1 MCPGPQKKYSSLLAV
16 RLEPE
21 MRKLL
26 EKVAEWEERTASQ
39 MARIL
44 IREGLEGRKA
54 KGSRNKRKKTPQGS

>member
-1 MCPGPQKKYSSLLAV
+1 MCPGPQKKFSSLLAV

-26 EKVAEWEERTASQ
+26 EKVAEREERTASQ

-44 IREGLEGRKA
+44 IREGLVARGGKTIKKKA
-54 KGSRNKRKKTPQGS
+54 T

>member
-26 EKVAEWEERTASQ
+26 ENLAEREERTASQ

-44 IREGLEGRKA
+44 L
-54 KGSRNKRKKTPQGS
+54 RNAIKEWEKKKPRRGKV

>member
-26 EKVAEWEERTASQ
+26 EKVAEREERTASQ

-44 IREGLEGRKA
+44 IQKGLVSRGGKTTKKKA
-54 KGSRNKRKKTPQGS
+54 T

>member
-1 MCPGPQKKYSSLLAV
+1 MCPGPQKKFSSLLAV

-26 EKVAEWEERTASQ
+26 EKVAEREDRTASQ

-44 IREGLEGRKA
+44 IREGIVAREPKH
-54 KGSRNKRKKTPQGS
+54 SRNKRKETIG